1 MYRYL
6 HIHIA
11 YLHICK
17 WTELRHDK
25 LNWNVWNERMFYG
38 TCGNEN
44 TGKERNESWTCAD
57 RVYYSLAGSGTRVLL
72 AAPYRVTRSQRVRF
86 LPRMSVTSSGFAGN
100 CGECKARKKKR
111 QIKHDPDHLA
121 AKGEEA
127 GENREELE
135 GRMEN
140 EGWSRETKGTR
151 ARAYRSNY
159 RVVRYGFMQIRQ
171 KCRGSFG
178 INGGWTNVS
187 RFFCW
192 IIVPPGAT

>member
-1 MYRYL
+1 
-6 HIHIA
+6 
-11 YLHICK
+11 
-17 WTELRHDK
+17 
-25 LNWNVWNERMFYG
+25 MFYG

-44 TGKERNESWTCAD
+44 SGKERNESWTCAD
-57 RVYYSLAGSGTRVLL
+57 RVYYSLARSGTRVLL

-100 CGECKARKKKR
+100 CGECKARKKKKKKR

-121 AKGEEA
+121 AKGDGKRER
-127 GENREELE
+127 NREELE
-135 GRMEN
+135 GRTEKPRV
-140 EGWSRETKGTR
+140 GRGRPRVPR

-192 IIVPPGAT
+192 IIVPSGAT